1 MITTVLRGVRALPPA
16 LLRVVVP
23 GIRRV
28 VPADRVVAPGIALL
42 VVAANVVGA
51 GVVTVLLLG
60 VNGGS
65 DAESPTGRLVT
76 GIVGAGYLLLAIP
89 VGVVLGLH
97 KHRRTNRWLWAGR
110 APTPEEVVLALRM
123 PGDVAKLVAWVWAVA
138 AVGLGVVSAA
148 VYPQALVGLRIGIS
162 VVLGGV
168 VTAGVTY
175 LLVARAARHVTA
187 RALAA
192 QPPDQPRTLSV
203 RRRLLLTWGLTSGVP
218 MLGLILLV
226 IDPTGQGT
234 PGRFTAI
241 FLPGVALVV
250 GLLATLLLARG
261 VGTPLRELRRAVQR
275 IGEGETDVRVVV
287 DDAGEIGLLQNGV
300 NTMASGLAE
309 RERLRDLFGR
319 HVGADVAARALSD
332 GVELGGETRTVAAL
346 FVDVAGSTGLAERLG
361 PQEMVGLLNRFFA
374 VVVDATSAEGGL
386 VNKFEG
392 DAALCVFGAPQPLPD
407 AAGAALRAARAICTA
422 VAAAGEVEV
431 GVGVAWGDVV
441 AGQIGADSRSEYT
454 VIGDAV
460 NTAARLTEL
469 AKDHAGRAVASDAA
483 VQAADAGERVHW
495 VAGEEVVLRGRSEP
509 TRLWVLAGG

>member
-1 MITTVLRGVRALPPA
+1 VITRAVRRLLAV

-28 VPADRVVAPGIALL
+28 VPADRVVAPGIVLL

-51 GVVTVLLLG
+51 GVVTLLLLG

-65 DAESPTGRLVT
+65 DADSPTGRLVT
-76 GIVGAGYLLLAIP
+76 AVAGAGYLVLAIP
-89 VGVVLGLH
+89 VGVLWGL
-97 KHRRTNRWLWAGR
+97 RQQRQTNRWLWAGR
-110 APTPEEVVLALRM
+110 APTAEEALVALRL
-123 PGDVAKLVAWVWAVA
+123 PADIGRLVAVIWAVA
-138 AVGLGVVSAA
+138 AVGLGVVAA
-148 VYPQALVGLRIGIS
+148 VVYPEPLVGLRIGLS

-168 VTAGVTY
+168 VTAGVGY

-192 QPPDQPRTLSV
+192 HPPDEPRTLSV
-203 RRRLLLTWGLTSGVP
+203 RRRLLLAWGLTSAVP
-218 MLGLILLV
+218 MVGLILLV
-226 IDPTGQGT
+226 LDPTGQGT
-234 PGRFTAI
+234 PGRFTAL
-241 FLPGVALVV
+241 FLPGVSLVI
-250 GLLATLLLARG
+250 GLLATLLIARA
-261 VGTPLRELRRAVQR
+261 VGSPLRELRRAVQR
-275 IGEGETDVRVVV
+275 IGDGATDVRVVV
-287 DDAGEIGLLQNGV
+287 DDAGEIGLLQAGV
-300 NTMASGLAE
+300 NSMAAGLAE

-319 HVGADVAARALSD
+319 HVGDTVAAQAMEQ

-346 FVDVAGSTGLAERLG
+346 FVDVAGSTGLAQQLG

-392 DAALCVFGAPQPLPD
+392 DAALCVFGAPRTLDD

-422 VAAAGEVEV
+422 VGEAGEVEG

-460 NTAARLTEL
+460 NSAARLTEL
-469 AKDHAGRAVASDAA
+469 AKDHTGRAVASDAA
-483 VQAADAGERVHW
+483 VQAADPAEREHW
-495 VAGEEVVLRGRSEP
+495 VCADEVVLRGRSEP
-509 TRLWVLAGG
+509 TRTWVRRG